1 MSQEEVPRVEN
12 ARVQVLSNLL
22 TLEEL
27 GLILWHNRERILVFN
42 QETGQAEGLEENW
55 SHPAIN
61 GNAVQVTIGW
71 SRERRKNE
79 KE

>member
-1 MSQEEVPRVEN
+1 MSQEDRIEN
-12 ARVQVLSNLL
+12 STLEELSNLL

-27 GLILWHNRERILVFN
+27 GLILWHNRERIFIFN

-61 GNAVQVTIGW
+61 GNAVQVTIG
-71 SRERRKNE
+71 RRKHE